1 MVITQG
7 WKEIA
12 EHFGYESQSNQL
24 IEECAELIQALSKYH
39 RVTTGKGQPV
49 ADYNATV
56 VLDNLIEEI
65 ADVEVMLGQVKYL
78 LKIPDD
84 EIEAVKLFKENRTRE
99 RMASKGV

>member
-1 MVITQG
+1 MEITQG

-12 EHFGYESQSNQL
+12 EHFGYDAQSNQL

-56 VLDNLIEEI
+56 VLENLIEEI
-65 ADVEVMLGQVKYL
+65 ADVEIMLEQVKYL
-78 LKIPDD
+78 LRIPED
-84 EIEAVKLFKENRTRE
+84 ELEAVKLFKETRTRE
-99 RMASKGV
+99 RMANN